1 MKSSVLGVIRVRSR
15 GANDEASEYILKAT
29 INGLPVI
36 GVYASVAPV
45 PDSLVFQYQDPT
57 MPSDPPKNARF
68 WHDTQAT
75 VSMYESWTVTLVGNT
90 EGRDRTEAIRK
101 VQTYLRCLAHEF
113 LIESVCIRIG
123 DLRPYVISDA
133 VTYQV
138 LYEGFP
144 SKMSEIIAEDAEGKL

>member
-45 PDSLVFQYQDPT
+45 PDSLVFQYQKPA

-75 VSMYESWTVTLVGNT
+75 VSRYESWTVTLVGNT

-123 DLRPYVISDA
+123 DLRPYIISDE
-133 VTYQV
+133 VMYQI
-138 LYEGFP
+138 LCEDFP
-144 SKMSEIIAEDAEGKL
+144 SKMAEFIAEDAEGKL

>member
-1 MKSSVLGVIRVRSR
+1 MKSSVLGVVRVRSR

-45 PDSLVFQYQDPT
+45 PDSLVFQYQDPE
-57 MPSDPPKNARF
+57 MPSDPPKNACF
-68 WHDTQAT
+68 WHNTQAT

-90 EGRDRTEAIRK
+90 EGRDRTDAIRK
-101 VQTYLRCLAHEF
+101 VQTYLRCFAHEF
-113 LIESVCIRIG
+113 LIG
-123 DLRPYVISDA
+123 DLRPYIISDA

-138 LYEGFP
+138 LFEGFP
-144 SKMSEIIAEDAEGKL
+144 SKMSEIIADDAEGEL